1 MPRLTMNVPGVF
13 SKTFAALILLFGAI
27 VLNIGLFRGESS
39 LKDYFELKKSK
50 ETLSKT
56 VNTLAQE
63 NLALDEEI
71 MRLKKSKSYARKIL
85 RDKYHVTEPDENIIF
100 FAD

>member
-1 MPRLTMNVPGVF
+1 MNVPGIF
-13 SKTFAALILLFGAI
+13 SKTFAALLLLFGAV
-27 VLNIGLFRGESS
+27 VLNIGLVRGESS
-39 LKDYFELKKSK
+39 LKDYFELRKSQ

-56 VNTLAQE
+56 VNTLTQE

-71 MRLKKSKSYARKIL
+71 LRLKKSKSYAKKIL